1 MNNQFGE
8 LRSALERRAWSE
20 VDAILAAWT
29 PERFDDALVYAR
41 AKGWKEEEVR
51 SLERASELIRSA
63 GLSVEEVRAAY
74 EQFNRSMLVL
84 EREVA
89 RTVIPTMQSL
99 VAGFAAVG
107 RAMGDASRLLA
118 EHERQYAA
126 VTGANKE

>member
-1 MNNQFGE
+1 MNDQFGE

-20 VDAILAAWT
+20 VDAILADWT
-29 PERFDDALVYAR
+29 PERLDDALVYAR
-41 AKGWKEEEVR
+41 AKKWKEPEVR
-51 SLERASELIRSA
+51 SLEFASELIRSA
-63 GLSVEEVRAAY
+63 GLSFEDASAAF
-74 EQFNRSMLVL
+74 EQFNRSMQTF

-89 RTVIPTMQSL
+89 RTVIPAMQSL